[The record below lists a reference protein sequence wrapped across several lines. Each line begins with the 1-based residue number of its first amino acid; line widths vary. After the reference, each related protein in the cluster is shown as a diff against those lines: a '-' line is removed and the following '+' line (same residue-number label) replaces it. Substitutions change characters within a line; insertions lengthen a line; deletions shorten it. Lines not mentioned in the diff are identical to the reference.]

1 MDDVLDR
8 HGAHR
13 SVERLVVKGQP
24 RRLVQVVDDVI
35 SQSRIVSH
43 LLCVQP
49 QTNDFAGPKVPRQVR
64 TPATHQVEK
73 LPAGGQ
79 HLGIQPSQRGDRPV
93 VDMDDLA
100 RVAVELR
107 VRRFIVARVC
117 GGRKQTISP
126 DQFGRHV
133 P

>member
-13 SVERLVVKGQP
+13 SVERLAVKGQP

-35 SQSRIVSH
+35 SQLRIVSH
-43 LLCVQP
+43 LLGVQP

-73 LPAGGQ
+73 PPAGG
-79 HLGIQPSQRGDRPV
+79 PNFNP
-93 VDMDDLA
+93 
-100 RVAVELR
+100 
-107 VRRFIVARVC
+107 
-117 GGRKQTISP
+117 GGRG
-126 DQFGRHV
+126 QFQYSLEVLNLTAPPRQ
-133 P
+133 

>member
-49 QTNDFAGPKVPRQVR
+49 QTNDFAGPKVPRLVR

-73 LPAGGQ
+73 LPAGGPLLDLMSSWGT
-79 HLGIQPSQRGDRPV
+79 HLPRGFWGGGV
-93 VDMDDLA
+93 IGFG
-100 RVAVELR
+100 VE
-107 VRRFIVARVC
+107 A
-117 GGRKQTISP
+117 GGRTGKPRLTGYVGHDLNQ
-126 DQFGRHV
+126 G
-133 P
+133 